1 MRNIAEIRKD
11 LSAQITLIQGM
22 DKKADEAAYDAAVEK
37 AVELTKELD
46 QASKVE
52 AAQQRLADRQL
63 ATLEKE
69 AGRAFSFAK
78 FIRELAEDP
87 EGKKLS
93 GIEKDVADMGAEE
106 YKRLGLNQRGVV
118 LPSAVLRASAGQN
131 YTTNADGG
139 YAKQEAAPRYVDG
152 LKNKLVVAKL
162 GATILGDLVGT
173 VPVVSAGSVS
183 AQWLAEGAQASVS
196 KAAFARVTLTPHRNA
211 VIGAFSKDLLK
222 QTSIDVENII
232 MDKIQTAHAELLEA
246 ACINGSGSSNQPQGI
261 LTALAAVT
269 NTPNIIAIG
278 TNGGPITWANV
289 VALETKVNAGNA
301 NRGKL
306 AYLTNAKVV
315 GDLKT
320 IERASNTARFLLDG
334 DYDKLNGYPIDWTNL
349 VPSNLTKGTASQ
361 VCSAMLF
368 GNWEDLYIGHWGGVD
383 IVVDPYT
390 LAAYGDVRFVLNSWD
405 DCKVVEPASFAAIVD
420 LTTNA

>member
-1 MRNIAEIRKD
+1 MRNIAEIRKE
-11 LSAQITLIQGM
+11 LSAQVKLIQGM

-69 AGRAFSFAK
+69 AGRAFSLAK
-78 FIRELAEDP
+78 FIRELADDP
-87 EGKKLS
+87 EGKSLT
-93 GIEKDVADMGAEE
+93 GIEKEVADMGAEE
-106 YKRLGLNQRGVV
+106 YKRLGLNQRGIV

-131 YTTNADGG
+131 YSTNADGG
-139 YAKQEAAPRYVDG
+139 YAKEEQAPRYIDG

-173 VPVVSAGSVS
+173 VPIVSAGAIS
-183 AQWLAEGAQASVS
+183 ASWLAEGAQASVS

-211 VIGAFSKDLLK
+211 VVGAFSKDLLK

-232 MDKIQTAHAELLEA
+232 MDKILTAHAELLEA

-269 NTPNIIAIG
+269 NTPNIVAIG
-278 TNGGPITWANV
+278 TNGGPATWAKV
-289 VALETKVNAGNA
+289 VALETKINAGNA

-306 AYLTNAKVV
+306 GYLTNAKVI

-320 IERASNTARFLLDG
+320 IERASNTARFLLDVDG
-334 DYDKLNGYPIDWTNL
+334 KLNGYPIDWTNL
-349 VPSNLTKGTASQ
+349 VPSNLTKGSATS
-361 VCSAMLF
+361 VCSAMIF

-405 DCKVVEPASFAAIVD
+405 DCKVVETASFAAIVD